1 MTKPKYKLRP
11 PLKKFKRNLK
21 KLIDKFKFTDQ
32 YIQSEIVKLINDP
45 DIGITISLYPKFL
58 KLRVRIPGV
67 SGKKTGLRLIFY
79 KDTLNHLL
87 IPALCYYKSD
97 KQDVTKQELL
107 DIEKEILDLIK
118 DNAISYSTM

>member
-21 KLIDKFKFTDQ
+21 KLIDKFKFKDQ
-32 YIQSEIVKLINDP
+32 YIQSEIVKLVNDP
-45 DIGITISLYPKFL
+45 DIGITISIHPKFL
-58 KLRVRIPGV
+58 KLPVSIPGV
-67 SGKKTGLRLIFY
+67 SGRKTGLRLIFY

-87 IPALCYYKSD
+87 TPAACYYKSD

-107 DIEKEILDLIK
+107 DMENEILDLIA
-118 DNAISYSTM
+118 DG